1 MVMLHLTKTCNF
13 TFFRNQNQF
22 TINASLSILAL
33 SNHRHTSLSMGRCI
47 ILGQPPSS
55 HNSVRKSIKKITW
68 PQTACASAL
77 ACLDNMM
84 SLRIDVFNKCI
95 LRNVQGP
102 CIFHFL
108 YPKGR
113 YKATKS
119 SKIFPT
125 LRAAKIQGH
134 SILRHLILG
143 HLTLLH
149 LVLGYLNLGHLI
161 LRPNYDLRK
170 L

>member
-1 MVMLHLTKTCNF
+1 
-13 TFFRNQNQF
+13 
-22 TINASLSILAL
+22 
-33 SNHRHTSLSMGRCI
+33 MGRCI
-47 ILGQPPSS
+47 ILGQPPSP

-77 ACLDNMM
+77 ACLDNVM
-84 SLRIDVFNKCI
+84 SLRIDVSNKCI
-95 LRNVQGP
+95 LRNVQDP

-149 LVLGYLNLGHLI
+149 LVLSVLHLI

-170 L
+170 LWPPKTPYYVLFVFLINLECLQWWRLRVVGGGRKAR

>member
-1 MVMLHLTKTCNF
+1 
-13 TFFRNQNQF
+13 
-22 TINASLSILAL
+22 
-33 SNHRHTSLSMGRCI
+33 MGRCI

-113 YKATKS
+113 YKATKP

-149 LVLGYLNLGHLI
+149 LVLSVLHLI

-170 L
+170 LWPPKTPYYVLFVFLINLECLQWWRIRVVGGGRKAR